1 MLDLWMDEKKLGT
14 IFNDSLDTGERRR
27 FRRSM
32 RGVASTSSG
41 APPPSRESDREG
53 VIRGK
58 RGRGG
63 EGGGGG
69 VGFSVAV
76 IYLIFVGVWFIIK
89 HFYEC
94 GRVDASGTFHTRPTP
109 GFPFCSI
116 GDRPQLAIE
125 LRCRWGVENLYS
137 ALGNARVKYST
148 IFFVRRPR
156 GSCRAPSLPSLEV
169 ATRQN
174 KLTHWSCHTYASL
187 PHTLLLLDWSPPFM
201 RLA

>member
-14 IFNDSLDTGERRR
+14 IFNDSLDTCERRR

-32 RGVASTSSG
+32 RRVASTSSG

-63 EGGGGG
+63 GGGGGGGGG

-76 IYLIFVGVWFIIK
+76 IYLIFVGVWFINK

-94 GRVDASGTFHTRPTP
+94 G
-109 GFPFCSI
+109 
-116 GDRPQLAIE
+116 
-125 LRCRWGVENLYS
+125 
-137 ALGNARVKYST
+137 
-148 IFFVRRPR
+148 
-156 GSCRAPSLPSLEV
+156 
-169 ATRQN
+169 
-174 KLTHWSCHTYASL
+174 
-187 PHTLLLLDWSPPFM
+187 
-201 RLA
+201 